1 MELLTGLALEALASV
16 RLPIGKWKD
25 ESLARRLPLFAEA
38 STPALPRVEIFRRGV
53 RFRWAET
60 SNAVQSFEKGHCE
73 REAVCSGK
81 VETVWRV
88 HVDLERILFSWFRL
102 ISALVVSARR
112 ALSSYFLTVYIV
124 WSYLIFYIRRGK
136 SRKQVR
142 VTFSVYN
149 LIFINIIK
157 IYIVI

>member
-1 MELLTGLALEALASV
+1 MELLTGLALEALANV

-25 ESLARRLPLFAEA
+25 ESLVRRLPLFAEA
-38 STPALPRVEIFRRGV
+38 STPAPLRVEIFRRGV

-73 REAVCSGK
+73 REAVCFGK

-102 ISALVVSARR
+102 ISALLVSARG
-112 ALSSYFLTVYIV
+112 ALLWVICWQCVYLELFNILFEGEKWKSSSSKFPCL
-124 WSYLIFYIRRGK
+124 
-136 SRKQVR
+136 
-142 VTFSVYN
+142 
-149 LIFINIIK
+149 
-157 IYIVI
+157 

>member
-1 MELLTGLALEALASV
+1 MELLTVLALEALASV

-25 ESLARRLPLFAEA
+25 ESLVRRLPLFAEA

-53 RFRWAET
+53 RFRWAEM

-73 REAVCSGK
+73 REAVCFGK

-102 ISALVVSARR
+102 ISALLVSARG
-112 ALSSYFLTVYIV
+112 ALLWVIFWQCIYSLELFNILFEEEKWKSSSSKFPCL
-124 WSYLIFYIRRGK
+124 
-136 SRKQVR
+136 
-142 VTFSVYN
+142 
-149 LIFINIIK
+149 
-157 IYIVI
+157 